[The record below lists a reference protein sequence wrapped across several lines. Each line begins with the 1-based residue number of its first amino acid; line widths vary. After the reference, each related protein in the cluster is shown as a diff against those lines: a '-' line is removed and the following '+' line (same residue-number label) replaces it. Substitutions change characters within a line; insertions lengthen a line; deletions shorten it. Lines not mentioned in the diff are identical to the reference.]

1 VASVRTLVLLTI
13 TGLLTVTLWL
23 LFHAQI
29 GGALRDLTVA
39 IGRPF
44 GVPVLVRGPAP
55 AGKRPLRDDEIGI
68 LSAKLHDGQWRAQR
82 YVMTLTRWHANLVV
96 LPPLVLSVGRL
107 SASRRLLML
116 AIGLPAL
123 LFLDA
128 LATLAY
134 LLLAQGRVAGTM
146 FIAPVIHRNLSH
158 GIAVVGLKLLPLALW
173 GLLFL
178 LLRSREPDASV
189 HGRSA

>member
-1 VASVRTLVLLTI
+1 VI
-13 TGLLTVTLWL
+13 LWL

-44 GVPVLVRGPAP
+44 GVPLLVRGPAP
-55 AGKRPLRDDEIGI
+55 PGRRPLRDDEIGI

-96 LPPLVLSVGRL
+96 LPPLALSVGRL
-107 SASRRLLML
+107 SATSRFLML

-128 LATLAY
+128 LATLVY

-146 FIAPVIHRNLSH
+146 FVAPVIHRNLSH
-158 GIAVVGLKLLPLALW
+158 GLAVVGLKLLPIALW
-173 GLLFL
+173 GVLYL
-178 LLRSREPDASV
+178 LLRRREPAPSV
-189 HGRSA
+189 HQRSA